1 MKLTLLALLTCT
13 IAGAADQYVEWR
25 TNYQEAIQE
34 ARLARKPLFVEF
46 RCEA

>member
-13 IAGAADQYVEWR
+13 LAQAADQYVEWR
-25 TNYQEAIQE
+25 TNYQEALQE
-34 ARLARKPLFVEF
+34 ARQSRKPLFVEF